1 MEEVCLDSPPE
12 KVVYSQLHFETVN
25 YIGWLHQSPSLF
37 GELVCPSAPSSTTTY
52 QSDQPVLGKSGV
64 GVFLACSCPGEPEDQ
79 TSRGVLRVRVGIE
92 GLCLQL
98 VGKSFLK

>member
-12 KVVYSQLHFETVN
+12 KVVHPQSLKQLITLVGFIKALLYLVN
-25 YIGWLHQSPSLF
+25 L
-37 GELVCPSAPSSTTTY
+37 CAPLPHPLLQHTK
-52 QSDQPVLGKSGV
+52 SDQPVLGKSGV
-64 GVFLACSCPGEPEDQ
+64 GVFLACSCPGELEDQ

-92 GLCLQL
+92 CLCFQL